1 MRSVCKLECPL
12 TKLFFFFGLVLAAV
26 AMTAQSKHPTH
37 TPPHPIQVANPAAT
51 EPHHKTI
58 FVNPKTRVYRI
69 DLPAHGATE
78 LHTHVR
84 DYVMIALTTVH
95 AENEFD
101 TSRTRTEAN
110 TVAMSPG
117 DMQIMKVPQTIRLVN
132 QADAPMS
139 LLEIEI
145 AGGFHPD
152 LIVCGM
158 GHRDCPSDVGDI
170 SDPKHQFGIN
180 ALVETDTIRVRD
192 ITVGPG
198 AILPARLAKH
208 DFLRIAVTP
217 LDLKI
222 GASQSS
228 RMNPGDVQWLTAGD
242 IPEMINNADHECRFY
257 EIEFK

>member
-1 MRSVCKLECPL
+1 M
-12 TKLFFFFGLVLAAV
+12 TKALILIALLAAV
-26 AMTAQSKHPTH
+26 AQAQRPHPTH
-37 TPPHPIQVANPAAT
+37 TPPHPISVANPAAS

-58 FVNPKTRVYRI
+58 FENAKTRVFRV
-69 DLPAHGATE
+69 DLPAQGSTQ

-84 DYVMIALTTVH
+84 DYIMIALTTVH
-95 AENEFD
+95 GENSFE
-101 TSRTRTEAN
+101 TAKTRTEAD
-110 TVAMSPG
+110 TIAMSPG
-117 DMQIMKVPQTIRLVN
+117 DMQIIKVPQTVRLVN
-132 QADAPMS
+132 QVDAPLS

-170 SDPKHQFGIN
+170 SDPQHQFGIN
-180 ALVETDTIRVRD
+180 ALVETDTFRVRD

-198 AILPARLAKH
+198 AILPDRLARH

-222 GASQSS
+222 GAAQTS

-242 IPEMINNADHECRFY
+242 IPQMINNADQECRFY